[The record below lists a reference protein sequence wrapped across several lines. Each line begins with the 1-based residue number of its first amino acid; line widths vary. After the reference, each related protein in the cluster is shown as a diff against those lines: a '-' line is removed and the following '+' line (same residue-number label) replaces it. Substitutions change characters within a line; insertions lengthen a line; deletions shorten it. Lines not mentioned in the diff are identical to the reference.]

1 MLNTYEAK
9 TDDQGNL
16 LVPEGLK
23 LPEGCRI
30 LITVLEESP
39 TPQANDEALLSEQS
53 LAADWVDPAEDEAWK
68 SLNQD

>member
-23 LPEGCRI
+23 LPEGCRV

-39 TPQANDEALLSEQS
+39 APQANDEALLSEQS
-53 LAADWVDPAEDEAWK
+53 LAADWDNSAEDEAWK
-68 SLNQD
+68 SLSQD